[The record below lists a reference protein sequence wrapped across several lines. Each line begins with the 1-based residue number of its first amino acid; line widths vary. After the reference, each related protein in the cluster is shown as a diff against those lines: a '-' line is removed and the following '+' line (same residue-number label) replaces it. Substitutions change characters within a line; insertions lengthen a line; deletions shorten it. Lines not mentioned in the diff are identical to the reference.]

1 MQNKDYGAY
10 TIIAQM
16 KPEKYPPQNVS
27 FIVEPSRIPE
37 YLSQIAIAGICV
49 GALFV
54 FILLM
59 IVIIWNSVYI
69 RVYYKVI
76 FGVYEMG
83 KMKQD

>member
-1 MQNKDYGAY
+1 MN
-10 TIIAQM
+10 
-16 KPEKYPPQNVS
+16 PEKYPPQNVS
-27 FIVEPSRIPE
+27 FVVEPNRIPK
-37 YLSQIAIAGICV
+37 YLSEITIAGICV